1 MGKPCRD
8 VHLRV
13 YIDEPADLLTRLACI
28 ETEQRR
34 QGRLLEALLNGVVM
48 TEPTPTQPDP
58 TQPDPNQPNPVDD
71 GEQEQ
76 PTPAQ

>member
-1 MGKPCRD
+1 MGKPPCRD

-58 TQPDPNQPNPVDD
+58 TQPNPVDD
-71 GEQEQ
+71 GEPEQ

>member
-1 MGKPCRD
+1 MGKPPCRD

-13 YIDEPADLLTRLACI
+13 YIDEPADLLERLASI
-28 ETEQRR
+28 ET
-34 QGRLLEALLNGVVM
+34 ALAYLMKILSKEDTV
-48 TEPTPTQPDP
+48 TQPDP

-71 GEQEQ
+71 GEPEPAQ

>member
-1 MGKPCRD
+1 MAKCRD

-13 YIDEPADLLTRLACI
+13 YIDEPADLLERLASI
-28 ETEQRR
+28 ET
-34 QGRLLEALLNGVVM
+34 ALAYLMRILSKEDTV
-48 TEPTPTQPDP
+48 TTPTQPDP

-71 GEQEQ
+71 GEPEPAQ

>member
-13 YIDEPADLLTRLACI
+13 YIDEPADLLQRLASI
-28 ETEQRR
+28 ET
-34 QGRLLEALLNGVVM
+34 ALTYLMKILTKEDTV

-58 TQPDPNQPNPVDD
+58 TQPDD
-71 GEQEQ
+71 EQVPAE

>member
-1 MGKPCRD
+1 MACRD

-34 QGRLLEALLNGVVM
+34 QGRLLEAL
-48 TEPTPTQPDP
+48 
-58 TQPDPNQPNPVDD
+58 
-71 GEQEQ
+71 Q

>member
-1 MGKPCRD
+1 MGKPPCRD

-48 TEPTPTQPDP
+48 TEPTPTPRSRTRTSP
-58 TQPDPNQPNPVDD
+58 TPSTTAEPA
-71 GEQEQ
+71 Q

>member
-13 YIDEPADLLTRLACI
+13 YIDEPADLLERLAGI
-28 ETEQRR
+28 ET
-34 QGRLLEALLNGVVM
+34 ALAYLMKILSKEDTV
-48 TEPTPTQPDP
+48 TEPEP

-71 GEQEQ
+71 GEQE
-76 PTPAQ
+76 PAQPAPAQ